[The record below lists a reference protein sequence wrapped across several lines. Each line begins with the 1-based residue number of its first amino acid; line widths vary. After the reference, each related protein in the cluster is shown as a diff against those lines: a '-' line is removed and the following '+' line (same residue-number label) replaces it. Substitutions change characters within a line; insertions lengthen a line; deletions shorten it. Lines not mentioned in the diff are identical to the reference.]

1 MRCYFKNKFS
11 RNILMIFLCVLIFF
25 FTGCNGS
32 VNPETDLEE
41 DIPENPEESVP
52 ENPEQVLPT
61 EKKVYYSVEHWLQ
74 NVDRNG
80 YELKF
85 FDCVICSQKR

>member
-1 MRCYFKNKFS
+1 
-11 RNILMIFLCVLIFF
+11 MIFLCVLIFF